1 MPGFRTW
8 TPRVMRCCPS
18 LLMPMASAMPH
29 CGCSVGASSSWP
41 APSSSATAAVRNGGC
56 RTICSSAP
64 RRECHPGGHEHR
76 VVPVCVVSL
85 RAERGGAAT
94 VDRYCR
100 RRCRGAVAP
109 VRGAIAA
116 TGDAAD
122 RRGGPCRRRI
132 RNAADGQR
140 LGALPDAAGRQPDA
154 GVDGCAVGS
163 LRHHA
168 QCVAACA
175 AAALS
180 GDCGHCGRGC
190 PAGLPG
196 RCRTGCPAVG
206 PDGTGAAAGGLRVG
220 AAAAA
225 ADAYRATLRR
235 VCRAMSLLTG
245 WLHALPWVLATALL
259 VWALCTLR
267 RNLGLVDIFWSLFV
281 LVAALCFVREAP
293 EPTSR
298 MLLVLLLAGIW
309 AVRLAAYL
317 AVRNRNAP
325 EDHRYQAIRARN
337 QPRFAWKSLYLV
349 FGLQAVLAFIVSLPL
364 YAAMTSTA
372 PLSVLDV
379 AGAALVVAGVMVE
392 SIADAQLADFR
403 DDPAN
408 RDAVLDQGLW
418 RYSRHPNYFGEFC
431 VCWGFFLLAL
441 AAGGWWSI
449 ASPLLMSL
457 LLMRVSGV
465 TLMEK
470 DIKGRRPGYA
480 GYVARTNAFF
490 PGPRRST

>member
-1 MPGFRTW
+1 
-8 TPRVMRCCPS
+8 
-18 LLMPMASAMPH
+18 
-29 CGCSVGASSSWP
+29 
-41 APSSSATAAVRNGGC
+41 
-56 RTICSSAP
+56 
-64 RRECHPGGHEHR
+64 
-76 VVPVCVVSL
+76 
-85 RAERGGAAT
+85 
-94 VDRYCR
+94 
-100 RRCRGAVAP
+100 
-109 VRGAIAA
+109 
-116 TGDAAD
+116 
-122 RRGGPCRRRI
+122 
-132 RNAADGQR
+132 
-140 LGALPDAAGRQPDA
+140 
-154 GVDGCAVGS
+154 
-163 LRHHA
+163 
-168 QCVAACA
+168 
-175 AAALS
+175 
-180 GDCGHCGRGC
+180 
-190 PAGLPG
+190 
-196 RCRTGCPAVG
+196 
-206 PDGTGAAAGGLRVG
+206 
-220 AAAAA
+220 
-225 ADAYRATLRR
+225 
-235 VCRAMSLLTG
+235 MSLFTG

-337 QPRFAWKSLYLV
+337 QPHFAWKSLYLV

-431 VCWGFFLLAL
+431 VWWGFFLLAL